1 MQAQMRDVADIRR
14 EVVEAMADSG
24 ISARQ
29 IMRDTGISHV
39 TVNKFLRGIGR
50 TQATTVVKLCRY
62 LSLSW
67 HKEARS

>member
-1 MQAQMRDVADIRR
+1 MQSQMRDLAEIRR
-14 EVVEAMADSG
+14 EMVEHMADNG

-50 TQATTVVKLCRY
+50 TQTATVVKLCRH

-67 HKEARS
+67 HKEDA